1 MTSAQGQARE
11 DQFLGALLGMAIG
24 DAMGRPFRGWTGNE
38 ILPLLADPLDYAPDP
53 DLPANEASG
62 GEITDK
68 TEIALCLVESL
79 TTNGGHPDP
88 DNMVARMG
96 FLAAGPSKQFM
107 SSGTI
112 SGIELAIDQDGQVP
126 ADHSPPAELAVA
138 SRGVPIG
145 LLHAVGGFDSN
156 ALQQDAVT
164 VTRLSHAGTE
174 QEHLTI
180 AVAQATAFVGRT
192 RSVQAAGLT
201 GEGKTWDAFRALLV
215 AVEVAESFAGGL
227 RQAVAQ
233 GGATDSVGAI
243 AGALLGTRFG
253 ASAIPQALIDNLDAR
268 IYLTLAAPW
277 FYRTAVMRA
286 GTVIDLRHIP

>member
-1 MTSAQGQARE
+1 MAQAQARE

-24 DAMGRPFRGWTGNE
+24 DAMGRPFRGMTTEE
-38 ILPLLADPLDYAPDP
+38 ILPLLSDPLDYAPDP
-53 DLPANEASG
+53 DLPPDEESG

-79 TTNGGHPDP
+79 TTNSGRPDP

-96 FLAAGPSKQFM
+96 FLAAGPSKRFM

-112 SGIELAIDQDGQVP
+112 NGIDLALDRDGQVP
-126 ADHSPPAELAVA
+126 ADHSPPPELAVA
-138 SRGVPIG
+138 VRGVPIG
-145 LLHAVGGFDSN
+145 LLHAVGGFDADALEQN
-156 ALQQDAVT
+156 AVI
-164 VTRLSHAGTE
+164 VTRLSHAGTDQE
-174 QEHLTI
+174 QLTI
-180 AVAQATAFVGRT
+180 AIAQATAIAGRT
-192 RSVQAAGLT
+192 RSLQGVELQGD
-201 GEGKTWDAFRALLV
+201 GKVWNALRLLV
-215 AVEVAESFAGGL
+215 GAVESAENFAGGL
-227 RQAVAQ
+227 RQAVAL
-233 GGATDSVGAI
+233 GGATDSIGAI